1 MCAAA
6 VAAGCAAP
14 APSARPTQVPS
25 LVEYRTFVDK
35 WMAGLPRKLY
45 GRADSRIPSDTRIM
59 PLDAQTPVEQR
70 VRELNTEFSR
80 WCRSSFGVMSAWRSE
95 DMQTPGNTIA
105 VCEAPS
111 GRKYGAFQAELDP
124 EATKQGRRELLL
136 KHWYDGAM
144 QAYLGSY
151 RHVTERLA
159 AEREE
164 RRRQEQAQ
172 QARAAAASA
181 AAEKERAQARQAA
194 AQLPLVPGC
203 RNFERQSNAL
213 RARFDARVDRD
224 SLARYLS
231 DLVVAMDECINAR
244 PAPSERL
251 AAVYRFN
258 VASFQ
263 VFQRAWQEGV
273 FPCDERGECQ
283 ASTPMHQGQ
292 VQRVA
297 RLQSEFPAIDAPVPA
312 RPIGLVDRAV
322 RFVVDR

>member
-1 MCAAA
+1 VCAAL

-14 APSARPTQVPS
+14 APSSRLTQVPS
-25 LVEYRTFVDK
+25 LVEYGTFVDK

-45 GRADSRIPSDTRIM
+45 GRADPRVPSDTRIVV
-59 PLDAQTPVEQR
+59 LDAQTPVEQR

-80 WCRSSFGVMSAWRSE
+80 WCRSSYGVTSALRSE
-95 DMQTPGNTIA
+95 DMQTPGTSIA

-124 EATKQGRRELLL
+124 EATKQGRRQLLL

-144 QAYLGSY
+144 QAYLGY
-151 RHVTERLA
+151 YHDVTERLA
-159 AEREE
+159 AERDE
-164 RRRQEQAQ
+164 RRRQEQA
-172 QARAAAASA
+172 RAVAASA

-194 AQLPLVPGC
+194 AQLPLVLGC

-213 RARFDARVDRD
+213 RARFDAQFDRD

-231 DLVVAMDECINAR
+231 DLVVALDECVNAR
-244 PAPSERL
+244 PAPSGQL
-251 AAVYRFN
+251 SAVYRFN

-273 FPCDERGECQ
+273 FPCGESGECQ
-283 ASTPMHQGQ
+283 ANTPMHQGQ
-292 VQRVA
+292 VQRIA
-297 RLQSEFPAIDAPVPA
+297 RLQAEFSAIDAPVPA
-312 RPIGLVDRAV
+312 HPIGLVDRVV